1 MVDFANGNLCGASPE
16 LNSVLSKLDEAKA
29 EITSK
34 IDEAASTA
42 AAAFKEAEDEL
53 AGLKDKL
60 QTIEIPTLPKLNLQA
75 EIAGL
80 TSQIPGTPSFF
91 SALAK
96 IKTEFGDD
104 LKSAGLELESL
115 VSSATAAISGGGN
128 LCEAVPNLEKESGSK
143 EPSKQE
149 PIAVKQAA
157 APAVSEPASKAK
169 QNLNVEVKMANISN
183 KMSSFFTGSASPK
196 ADTPAFKFP
205 SPDIIKNIS
214 QGDAPPVPAVVAP
227 TTAAKRTNY
236 VPKDKGGI
244 AYKKATKFQKF
255 RIGETARP
263 NGKFYEKA
271 NDDGEGYYS
280 ITLKHKPVKIK
291 RILIYPAENFTRKLI
306 SENLRKAL
314 GLEEPS
320 TIENKQFFYTNTFGR
335 HGGTLYI
342 RKGNRTLSPKTNIA
356 IFDNILRFYSPIKL
370 VDHPGNIDS
379 GGTHT
384 LPDPDKFARSGYEPL
399 VNGDY
404 ETVGEAGFD
413 SKYNRSFGGMAVAV
427 HYEYLENYDP
437 DYEPQTQKT
446 TVADPVPVITT
457 TPTTGTTTT
466 TTTTG
471 GGSTTTTAAGT
482 TTTTTT
488 TPSTTTTT
496 TTKRQPKQTEVEED
510 AKKVKSAADRKP
522 TTTKEDLTKILVERY
537 GGKYKIRDDK
547 PLGRN
552 GSAGVSKG
560 IKRSRSGRFI
570 VRVERL
576 SDGRA
581 FPGIEA
587 SYELAMLRAVKL
599 LERNPGPPKKR

>member
-42 AAAFKEAEDEL
+42 SAAFKKAEDEL

-60 QTIEIPTLPKLNLQA
+60 QTIELPTLPKLNLQA
-75 EIAGL
+75 EIKGL
-80 TSQIPGTPSFF
+80 TDQIPGTPSFF

-104 LKSAGLELESL
+104 LEAAGLELNTLISK
-115 VSSATAAISGGGN
+115 ATAAISGGGN

-157 APAVSEPASKAK
+157 APAVAEPASKAK
-169 QNLNVEVKMANISN
+169 QNLNVEVKMANLSN
-183 KMSSFFTGSASPK
+183 KMSSFFTGSAPPK

-214 QGDAPPVPAVVAP
+214 QGGAPIPAVVAP

-306 SENLRKAL
+306 SENLRKEL

-335 HGGTLYI
+335 HGATLYI
-342 RKGNRTLSPKTNIA
+342 RRGNRTLSPKTNIA

-379 GGTHT
+379 GGTHI

-404 ETVGEAGFD
+404 ETPGKAGLD
-413 SKYNRSFGGMAVAV
+413 SKYNRIFGGLAVAV
-427 HYEYLENYDP
+427 HYEYFENYDP

-482 TTTTTT
+482 TTTTK
-488 TPSTTTTT
+488 PSTTTTT

-522 TTTKEDLTKILVERY
+522 TTTKEDLQKIADADGFGQTVLGNPRIDQSGKFKVEVS
-537 GGKYKIRDDK
+537 
-547 PLGRN
+547 
-552 GSAGVSKG
+552 GSAGSFRGVGRTPESAF
-560 IKRSRSGRFI
+560 RS
-570 VRVERL
+570 
-576 SDGRA
+576 
-581 FPGIEA
+581 A
-587 SYELAMLRAVKL
+587 SNKARGLRPNGQPRK
-599 LERNPGPPKKR
+599 

>member
-42 AAAFKEAEDEL
+42 SAAFKKAEDEL

-60 QTIEIPTLPKLNLQA
+60 QTIELPTLPKLNLQA
-75 EIAGL
+75 EIKGL
-80 TSQIPGTPSFF
+80 TDQIPGTPSFF

-104 LKSAGLELESL
+104 LEAAGLELNTLISK
-115 VSSATAAISGGGN
+115 ATDAISGGGN

-157 APAVSEPASKAK
+157 APAVAEPASKAK
-169 QNLNVEVKMANISN
+169 QNLNVEVKMANLSN
-183 KMSSFFTGSASPK
+183 KMSSFFTGSAPPK

-214 QGDAPPVPAVVAP
+214 QGGAPIPAVVAP

-306 SENLRKAL
+306 SENLRKEL

-335 HGGTLYI
+335 HGATLYI
-342 RKGNRTLSPKTNIA
+342 RRGNRTLSPKTNIA

-379 GGTHT
+379 GGTHI

-404 ETVGEAGFD
+404 ETPGKAGLD
-413 SKYNRSFGGMAVAV
+413 SKYNRIFGGLAVAV
-427 HYEYLENYDP
+427 HYEYFENYDP

-482 TTTTTT
+482 TTTTK
-488 TPSTTTTT
+488 PSTTTTT

-522 TTTKEDLTKILVERY
+522 TTTKEDLQKIADADGFGQTVLGNPRIDQSGKFKVEVS
-537 GGKYKIRDDK
+537 
-547 PLGRN
+547 
-552 GSAGVSKG
+552 GSAGSFRGVGRTPESAF
-560 IKRSRSGRFI
+560 RS
-570 VRVERL
+570 
-576 SDGRA
+576 
-581 FPGIEA
+581 A
-587 SYELAMLRAVKL
+587 SNKARGLRANGQPRK
-599 LERNPGPPKKR
+599 

>member
-42 AAAFKEAEDEL
+42 SAAFKKAEDEL

-60 QTIEIPTLPKLNLQA
+60 QTIELPTLPKLNLQA
-75 EIAGL
+75 EIKGL
-80 TSQIPGTPSFF
+80 TDQIPGTPSFF

-104 LKSAGLELESL
+104 LEAAGLELNTLISK
-115 VSSATAAISGGGN
+115 ATDAISGGGN

-157 APAVSEPASKAK
+157 APAVAEPASKAK
-169 QNLNVEVKMANISN
+169 QNLNVEVKMANLSN
-183 KMSSFFTGSASPK
+183 KMSSFFTGSAPPK

-214 QGDAPPVPAVVAP
+214 QGGAPIPAVVAP

-306 SENLRKAL
+306 SENLRKEL

-335 HGGTLYI
+335 HGATLYI
-342 RKGNRTLSPKTNIA
+342 RRGNRTLSPKTNIA

-379 GGTHT
+379 GGTHI

-404 ETVGEAGFD
+404 ETPGKAGLD
-413 SKYNRSFGGMAVAV
+413 SKYNRIFGGLAVAV
-427 HYEYLENYDP
+427 HYEYFENYDP

-482 TTTTTT
+482 TTTTK
-488 TPSTTTTT
+488 PSTTTTT

-522 TTTKEDLTKILVERY
+522 TTTKEDLQKIADADGFGQTVLGNPRIDQSGKFKVEVS
-537 GGKYKIRDDK
+537 
-547 PLGRN
+547 
-552 GSAGVSKG
+552 GSAGSFRGVGRTPESAF
-560 IKRSRSGRFI
+560 RS
-570 VRVERL
+570 
-576 SDGRA
+576 
-581 FPGIEA
+581 A
-587 SYELAMLRAVKL
+587 SNKARGLRA
-599 LERNPGPPKKR
+599 NGQPKK

>member
-42 AAAFKEAEDEL
+42 SAAFKKAEDEL

-60 QTIEIPTLPKLNLQA
+60 QTIELPTLPKLNLQA
-75 EIAGL
+75 EIKGL
-80 TSQIPGTPSFF
+80 TDQIPGTPSFF

-104 LKSAGLELESL
+104 LEAAGLELNTLISK
-115 VSSATAAISGGGN
+115 ATDAISGGGN

-157 APAVSEPASKAK
+157 APAVAEPASKAK
-169 QNLNVEVKMANISN
+169 QNLNVEVKMANLSN
-183 KMSSFFTGSASPK
+183 KMSSFFTGSAPPK

-214 QGDAPPVPAVVAP
+214 QGGAPIPAVVAP

-306 SENLRKAL
+306 SENLRKEL

-335 HGGTLYI
+335 HGATLYI
-342 RKGNRTLSPKTNIA
+342 RRGNRTLSPKTNIA

-379 GGTHT
+379 GGTHI

-404 ETVGEAGFD
+404 ETPGKAGLD
-413 SKYNRSFGGMAVAV
+413 SKYNRIFGGLAVAV
-427 HYEYLENYDP
+427 HYEYFENYDP

-482 TTTTTT
+482 TTTTK
-488 TPSTTTTT
+488 PSTTTTT

-522 TTTKEDLTKILVERY
+522 TTTKEDLQKIADADGFGQTVLGNPRIDQSGKFKVEVS
-537 GGKYKIRDDK
+537 
-547 PLGRN
+547 
-552 GSAGVSKG
+552 GSAGSFRGVGRTPESAF
-560 IKRSRSGRFI
+560 RS
-570 VRVERL
+570 
-576 SDGRA
+576 
-581 FPGIEA
+581 A
-587 SYELAMLRAVKL
+587 SNKARGLRPNGQPRK
-599 LERNPGPPKKR
+599 

>member
-42 AAAFKEAEDEL
+42 SAAFKKAEDEL

-60 QTIEIPTLPKLNLQA
+60 QTIELPTLPKLNLQA
-75 EIAGL
+75 EIKGL
-80 TSQIPGTPSFF
+80 TDQIPGSPSFF

-104 LKSAGLELESL
+104 LEAAGLELDTLISK
-115 VSSATAAISGGGN
+115 ATDAILGGGN

-157 APAVSEPASKAK
+157 APAVAEPASKAK
-169 QNLNVEVKMANISN
+169 QNLNVEVKMANLSN
-183 KMSSFFTGSASPK
+183 KMSSFFTGSAPPK

-205 SPDIIKNIS
+205 SPDTIKNIS
-214 QGDAPPVPAVVAP
+214 QGGAPIPAVVAP

-306 SENLRKAL
+306 SENLRKEL

-335 HGGTLYI
+335 HGATLYI
-342 RKGNRTLSPKTNIA
+342 RRGNRTLSPKTNIA

-379 GGTHT
+379 GGTHI

-404 ETVGEAGFD
+404 ETPGKAGLD
-413 SKYNRSFGGMAVAV
+413 SKYNRIFGGLAVAV
-427 HYEYLENYDP
+427 HYEYFENYDP

-482 TTTTTT
+482 TTTTK
-488 TPSTTTTT
+488 PSTTTTT

-522 TTTKEDLTKILVERY
+522 TTTKEDLQKIADADGFGQTVLGNPRIDQSGKFKVEVS
-537 GGKYKIRDDK
+537 
-547 PLGRN
+547 
-552 GSAGVSKG
+552 GSAGSFRGVGRTPESAF
-560 IKRSRSGRFI
+560 RS
-570 VRVERL
+570 
-576 SDGRA
+576 
-581 FPGIEA
+581 A
-587 SYELAMLRAVKL
+587 SNKARGLRPNGQPRK
-599 LERNPGPPKKR
+599 

>member
-42 AAAFKEAEDEL
+42 SAAFKKAEDEL

-60 QTIEIPTLPKLNLQA
+60 QTIELPTLPKLNLQA
-75 EIAGL
+75 EIKGL
-80 TSQIPGTPSFF
+80 TDQIPGTPSFF

-104 LKSAGLELESL
+104 LEAAGLELNTLISK
-115 VSSATAAISGGGN
+115 ATDAISGGGN

-157 APAVSEPASKAK
+157 APAVAEPASKAK
-169 QNLNVEVKMANISN
+169 QNLNVEVKMANLSN
-183 KMSSFFTGSASPK
+183 KMSSFFTGSAPPK

-214 QGDAPPVPAVVAP
+214 QGGAPIPAVVAP

-306 SENLRKAL
+306 SENLRKEL

-335 HGGTLYI
+335 HGATLYI
-342 RKGNRTLSPKTNIA
+342 RRGNRTLSPKTNIA

-379 GGTHT
+379 GGTHI

-404 ETVGEAGFD
+404 ETPGKAGLD
-413 SKYNRSFGGMAVAV
+413 SKYNRIFGGLAVAV
-427 HYEYLENYDP
+427 HYEYFENYDP

-482 TTTTTT
+482 TTTTK
-488 TPSTTTTT
+488 PSTTTTT
-496 TTKRQPKQTEVEED
+496 ITKRQPKQTEVEED

-522 TTTKEDLTKILVERY
+522 TTTKEDLQKIADADGFGQTVLGNPRIDQSGKFKVEVS
-537 GGKYKIRDDK
+537 
-547 PLGRN
+547 
-552 GSAGVSKG
+552 GSAGSFRGVGRTPESAF
-560 IKRSRSGRFI
+560 RS
-570 VRVERL
+570 
-576 SDGRA
+576 
-581 FPGIEA
+581 A
-587 SYELAMLRAVKL
+587 SNKARGLRPNGQPRK
-599 LERNPGPPKKR
+599 